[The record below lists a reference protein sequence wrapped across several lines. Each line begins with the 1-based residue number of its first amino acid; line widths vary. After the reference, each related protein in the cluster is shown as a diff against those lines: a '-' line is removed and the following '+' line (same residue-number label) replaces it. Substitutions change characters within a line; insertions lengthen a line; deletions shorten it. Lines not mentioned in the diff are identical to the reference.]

1 MTDAQMP
8 SSPSSPSAPSET
20 SASSAPDPR
29 QGLFAA
35 AALAG
40 ATVAAV
46 RPEQYDAA
54 SPCPDYSARRLAA
67 HLVSVLRRIGV
78 AAAGGDPFGVPP
90 FAEDVPD
97 GEWHKAWEAATSEAE
112 AAWADPAVLGRSLA
126 LGFAT
131 LPGAAA
137 AVMYTTELT
146 LHTWDLAKA
155 TGQSPA
161 WDAAALA
168 PAVAAMRHAVPAEPR
183 GGRVPF
189 GPVVDVPADAPLID
203 RLAGWYGRR
212 P

>member
-1 MTDAQMP
+1 MTDNQ
-8 SSPSSPSAPSET
+8 APSGPET
-20 SASSAPDPR
+20 PSGADPR
-29 QGLFAA
+29 PGLFAA

-46 RPEQYDAA
+46 RPEQYGAA
-54 SPCPDYSARRLAA
+54 SPCPDFDARELAN
-67 HLVSVLRRIGV
+67 HLVSVLRRV
-78 AAAGGDPFGVPP
+78 AVVAGGGDPFGVPS

-97 GEWHKAWEAATSEAE
+97 GEWAKAWEAGTREVE

-137 AVMYTTELT
+137 AVMYTTELS
-146 LHTWDLAKA
+146 LHTWDLARA

-161 WDAAALA
+161 WDAAVLA
-168 PAVAAMRHAVPAEPR
+168 PAVAVMRHAIPAEPR
-183 GGRVPF
+183 GGPVPF
-189 GPVVDVPADAPLID
+189 GPVVEVPADAPLID
-203 RLAGWYGRR
+203 QLAGWSGRR